1 VASGGCAD
9 SVAWASGE
17 IIRVD
22 RQLIRKNR
30 QVANHALER
39 GEGRLK
45 TILVLVVIAI
55 ILYAAIKIVPI
66 YVNDYE
72 LSDSMQEQARFAVVN
87 RYSEDQIRDNVYKKV
102 LELGI
107 PAKKEDIK
115 VIATNSLVRISMDYT
130 VPVDLLAY
138 HTELHFS
145 TNSEGKSPF

>member
-1 VASGGCAD
+1 
-9 SVAWASGE
+9 
-17 IIRVD
+17 VD
-22 RQLIRKNR
+22 RQLIRKSR
-30 QVANHALER
+30 HAARHGLER

-55 ILYAAIKIVPI
+55 IVFAAIKIVPVYI
-66 YVNDYE
+66 NDYE
-72 LSDSMQEQARFAVVN
+72 LADSMQEQARFAVVN
-87 RYSEDQIRDNVYKKV
+87 RYTEDQIRDNVYKKV

-115 VIATNSLVRISMDYT
+115 VLATNSLVRISMDYT

-145 TNSEGKSPF
+145 TNSEGKAPF

>member
-1 VASGGCAD
+1 M
-9 SVAWASGE
+9 
-17 IIRVD
+17 D
-22 RQLIRKNR
+22 RQLIRKSR
-30 QVANHALER
+30 HAARHGLER

-55 ILYAAIKIVPI
+55 IVFAAIKIVPVYI
-66 YVNDYE
+66 NDYE
-72 LSDSMQEQARFAVVN
+72 LADSMQEQARFAVVN
-87 RYSEDQIRDNVYKKV
+87 RYTEDQIRDNVYKKV

-115 VIATNSLVRISMDYT
+115 VLATNSLVRISMDYT

-145 TNSEGKSPF
+145 TNSEGKAPF